1 MNDLLKQTIDNE
13 TQYENCPDHILFCN
27 KEIKYDSKNATPFLK
42 IKLPGS
48 EQEQVFFG
56 VRGGSHNLIR
66 IDIASKYTNGKYT
79 VSRLCNMFG
88 NIQTEESPDK
98 IVGKDDS
105 DIRSDI
111 QDYIMD
117 NEMSGRYFEFKKE
130 DCGEDC
136 CVFAFWIYNEDK
148 NDYECKNPN
157 DISTLTFLRTVL
169 KLRPELERYSTILIA
184 NGEKRYYVYD
194 RNTTNDFVIGNN
206 TQQRILHNMKPK
218 DKWEQTKLFRQEKEK
233 YLGDKLAYKDKDGN
247 KTGREMPLAQWNALR
262 RVDET
267 KKTMN
272 RRIFLTESQY
282 KKIQEAYS
290 MKDKLNLVYDKNVK
304 DGGNFPIKRN
314 GKIYW
319 VSRSITVGVYV
330 FCKDNEGN
338 VYTLASKRG
347 PNVHSQ
353 RNLWNAPCGYLDY
366 GDSIPETA
374 VRECWEETGV
384 KIPQSKLVYLG
395 ENSEYS
401 RNSDVKHTFYCML
414 DGTIDQYPT
423 SMDNCEPGEVTAVKW
438 IPIDLLDKFK
448 FVGQQATNL
457 YKIGSKLYERESYYG
472 TDDDYK
478 TIMQSLKNMVSKG
491 IIDQKQ
497 MQRVIDVLNY

>member
-1 MNDLLKQTIDNE
+1 MNDLIKQTIENVTKYD
-13 TQYENCPDHILFCN
+13 NCPDYIMFCN
-27 KEIKYDSKNATPFLK
+27 KEISYKSPNATPFLK

-56 VRGGSHNLIR
+56 ARGHSHNLIR
-66 IDIASKYTNGKYT
+66 KNIASKYTNGKYT

-88 NIQTEESPDK
+88 NIQTEENPDK
-98 IVGKDDS
+98 IVRGNDS
-105 DIRSDI
+105 YIRSGI
-111 QDYIMD
+111 QNYIMD
-117 NEMSGRYFEFKKE
+117 NEMSGRYFEFE
-130 DCGEDC
+130 EEDC
-136 CVFAFWIYNEDK
+136 CVFAFWSCD
-148 NDYECKNPN
+148 NDFEGKSPN
-157 DISTLTFLRTVL
+157 DISILTFLRTVL
-169 KLRPELERYSTILIA
+169 KLKPELEQYSTILIA
-184 NGEKRYYVYD
+184 NGKKPYYVYD
-194 RNTTNDFVIGNN
+194 RNTINDFVIVNN
-206 TQQRILHNMKPK
+206 TQQKILHNMNPK

-233 YLGDKLAYKDKDGN
+233 YLGDKLAYKDEDGN

-272 RRIFLTESQY
+272 RRIFLTEEQY
-282 KKIQEAYS
+282 KNIQEAYS

-347 PNVHSQ
+347 PNVHYQ

-478 TIMQSLKNMVSKG
+478 TIIQSLKNMVSKG

-497 MQRVIDVLNY
+497 MKRVIDVLNY